1 MGNHH
6 LPSAGPAARHTAW
19 EAFGPTAARAYVHPT
34 APQAKVLVAFP
45 AKLSPAII
53 TQVHSSQVWDSAF
66 VLAECHKVPV
76 GSCLLPARIPLGSS
90 VPLWQGPP
98 NLVSS
103 VGRLRVH
110 CASCPRPVI
119 KMLNKKGPRINPCST
134 SLATSLQF
142 IFMSC
147 NINHQRR
154 LSGYSFQ
161 SSEQIQ
167 IFSDV
172 LQTNLEGWAR
182 AV

>member
-1 MGNHH
+1 M
-6 LPSAGPAARHTAW
+6 
-19 EAFGPTAARAYVHPT
+19 
-34 APQAKVLVAFP
+34 AFP
-45 AKLSPAII
+45 AELSPAII

-90 VPLWQGPP
+90 VPMWQGPP
-98 NLVSS
+98 SLVSS
-103 VGRLRVH
+103 ADRLRVH
-110 CASCPRPVI
+110 CASCPRPAI

-172 LQTNLEGWAR
+172 LQSGGMGEGSVSSFCHQQLPTASFNNHHLKAR
-182 AV
+182 SRHTLC